1 MWSYDFEIL
10 HQCGKTVK
18 TKGQNV
24 LGANSSVCKSYRGKN
39 CTEGTILP
47 LPPLPHIH
55 TNTHTHTQTHT
66 HILLNR
72 VKETTVIEEFDK
84 TKVYADEKLSDN
96 ITSRN
101 VLILITC
108 GKKDD
113 SRYYL
118 QLFSEE

>member
-1 MWSYDFEIL
+1 M
-10 HQCGKTVK
+10 
-18 TKGQNV
+18 
-24 LGANSSVCKSYRGKN
+24 YRGDHFAS
-39 CTEGTILP
+39 
-47 LPPLPHIH
+47 PPSHTYTHTHTHTHTH
-55 TNTHTHTQTHT
+55 TNTHTHT

-84 TKVYADEKLSDN
+84 TKVYADEKLSHN

-108 GKKDD
+108 GIKDD

>member
-1 MWSYDFEIL
+1 M
-10 HQCGKTVK
+10 
-18 TKGQNV
+18 
-24 LGANSSVCKSYRGKN
+24 YRGDHFAS
-39 CTEGTILP
+39 
-47 LPPLPHIH
+47 PPPSH
-55 TNTHTHTQTHT
+55 TYTHTHTHTHTHTQKHT

-84 TKVYADEKLSDN
+84 TKVYEDEKLSDN
-96 ITSRN
+96 ITSKN

-108 GKKDD
+108 GIKDD